1 MKLEVEIAEIKFKNQ
16 IIAASGTF
24 GYGEEY
30 KELIDIE
37 KIGGIVT
44 KSITLKPTSGNP
56 PPRIC
61 EVESGMLNSIG
72 LQNEGLASFLR
83 EKLTFLKKINTNIIV
98 SIAGVKEKEYIELAR
113 QLSREDGI
121 CAIELNLSC
130 PNIKDKAGGS
140 SQVLHFGQD
149 EKILYSLVKKV
160 KKESKL
166 PIFVK
171 LTPNV
176 TDITLPAKA
185 AERAGADALTL
196 INTPLAM
203 AVDIEEKIPKLKS
216 VTGGLSGPAIKP
228 IALRMVWQVA
238 QVVNIPIIGVG
249 GIASAEDAI
258 EFMLCGATLIQIGT
272 AVFLEPEVLTRVI
285 EEIEKYLKKHNL
297 NSPGDLIGGLIIK

>member
-228 IALRMVWQVA
+228 IALRMVWQAA

-297 NSPGDLIGGLIIK
+297 NSPRDLIGGLIIK

>member
-1 MKLEVEIAEIKFKNQ
+1 MNLEVEVAKIKFKNQ

-30 KELIDIE
+30 KDLVDVE

-72 LQNEGLASFLR
+72 LQNEGLTSFLK
-83 EKLTFLKKINTNIIV
+83 EKVTFLKKINTNIIV
-98 SIAGVKEKEYIELAR
+98 SIAGVKEEEYIELTR
-113 QLSREDGI
+113 QLNKEDGI

-140 SQVLHFGQD
+140 SGVLSFAQD

-171 LTPNV
+171 LTPNI

-203 AVDIEEKIPKLKS
+203 AVDVEEKIPKLKS

-249 GIASAEDAI
+249 GIASSEDAI

-272 AVFLEPEVLTRVI
+272 AIFLEPEVLTRTI
-285 EEIEKYLKKHNL
+285 EQIEKYLKKHNL
-297 NSPGDLIGGLIIK
+297 NSPRDLIGGLIIK

>member
-1 MKLEVEIAEIKFKNQ
+1 MSLEVEVAKIKFKNQ
-16 IIAASGTF
+16 VIAASGTF
-24 GYGEEY
+24 GYGQEYEE
-30 KELIDIE
+30 LVDLE

-44 KSITLKPTSGNP
+44 KSITLKPTAGNP

-61 EVESGMLNSIG
+61 EVDCGMLNSIG
-72 LQNEGLASFLR
+72 LQNEGLAYFLK
-83 EKLTFLKKINTNIIV
+83 EKLGFLKKVDTNVIV
-98 SIAGVKEKEYIELAR
+98 SIAGFKEEEYVELA
-113 QLSREDGI
+113 QELSKEQGI

-130 PNIKDKAGGS
+130 PNIRDKQGNS
-140 SQVLHFGQD
+140 SQILHFGQD
-149 EKILYSLVKKV
+149 EEILYSLVKKV
-160 KKESKL
+160 KKKSKL

-185 AERAGADALTL
+185 AEGAGADALTL

-203 AVDIEEKIPKLKS
+203 AVDIDKKTPKLKL

-238 QVVNIPIIGVG
+238 QVVKIPIMGVG
-249 GIASAEDAI
+249 GITSFEDAI

-272 AVFLEPEVLTRVI
+272 ALFLEPETLTEVI
-285 EEIEKYLKKHNL
+285 KGIEKYLKKHNL
-297 NSPGDLIGGLIIK
+297 NSPVDLIGGLIF

>member
-1 MKLEVEIAEIKFKNQ
+1 MNLKVEVAKIKFKNQ
-16 IIAASGTF
+16 VIAASGTF

-30 KELIDIE
+30 KELVDVE

-72 LQNEGLASFLR
+72 LQNEGLGSFLR
-83 EKLTFLKKINTNIIV
+83 EKLNFLKKINTNIIV
-98 SIAGVKEKEYIELAR
+98 SIAGVKEEEYIELTR

-176 TDITLPAKA
+176 TDITLSAKA
-185 AERAGADALTL
+185 AERAGADALTI

-272 AVFLEPEVLTRVI
+272 AVFLEPEVLIRVI
-285 EEIEKYLKKHNL
+285 KEIEKYLKKHNL

>member
-1 MKLEVEIAEIKFKNQ
+1 MNLKVEVAKIKFKNQ

-30 KELIDIE
+30 KELVDVE

-72 LQNEGLASFLR
+72 LQNEGLGFFLR
-83 EKLTFLKKINTNIIV
+83 EKLNFLKKINTNIIV
-98 SIAGVKEKEYIELAR
+98 SIAGVKEEEYIELTR

-176 TDITLPAKA
+176 TDITLSAKA
-185 AERAGADALTL
+185 AERAGADALTI

-238 QVVNIPIIGVG
+238 GVVNIPIIGVG

-272 AVFLEPEVLTRVI
+272 AVFLEPEVLIRVI

-297 NSPGDLIGGLIIK
+297 NSPRDLIGGLIIK